1 MYLYFV
7 HIAAKNQL
15 QSFTNCSSIRND
27 SLKVNI
33 AQRYACSWEAPFFSM
48 FNASKFQLSHYA
60 FSIAISLEVRR
71 VLAVQYKLFFS
82 SDDFI
87 KIIQIVSL
95 AFGQLIQTRGQRSTL
110 VPAAWFW
117 CRRTA

>member
-1 MYLYFV
+1 
-7 HIAAKNQL
+7 
-15 QSFTNCSSIRND
+15 
-27 SLKVNI
+27 
-33 AQRYACSWEAPFFSM
+33 M
-48 FNASKFQLSHYA
+48 FNASKFQLST
-60 FSIAISLEVRR
+60 AISFEVRR

-117 CRRTA
+117 GRRTACALDISIVFEYLIKLSECEQHKTSGIFLRKKYKINTYKLTFKRTTINDH